1 MLVHNPLI
9 RPAISWQVV
18 ALGGFTQTC
27 VAHRFDENGIFTYKF
42 TIKINQRQVN
52 MPSSIVSETWL
63 LRGFW
68 KHSFF
73 EKHLTMILVSSV
85 AIQKMPSILLCC
97 LAFGPSF
104 LFQMWANVSK
114 LQKEVSLHEKL
125 PVASGI
131 WPEIWKKDGHILCLS
146 WNIVHF
152 PIVFLPLILAIYQLF
167 HGNPIASRP

>member
-73 EKHLTMILVSSV
+73 WETFYHDSGKQCCHSKNAKHFVMLLGVW
-85 AIQKMPSILLCC
+85 SI
-97 LAFGPSF
+97 F
-104 LFQMWANVSK
+104 LISNVSK
-114 LQKEVSLHEKL
+114 CEQTSKGGEPSRETPSCFRDMTWDLEKGRTH
-125 PVASGI
+125 PFA
-131 WPEIWKKDGHILCLS
+131 
-146 WNIVHF
+146 
-152 PIVFLPLILAIYQLF
+152 
-167 HGNPIASRP
+167 